1 LPGLFGLGTGGNP
14 LHTRRRRAFK
24 SRTSAIVWLV
34 LRWPADGNAIGPKR
48 RKTFM
53 AELLRP
59 EAVQVLLEE
68 VPKWKLSDNSIERTL
83 TFGGFSAA
91 IEFVVQVAKEA
102 EEMNHHPDIDIRWN
116 KVKLVLSTHSAGGLT
131 DADFL
136 LARKIDKLHGE

>member
-1 LPGLFGLGTGGNP
+1 MTQ
-14 LHTRRRRAFK
+14 
-24 SRTSAIVWLV
+24 
-34 LRWPADGNAIGPKR
+34 
-48 RKTFM
+48 
-53 AELLRP
+53 LLRP

-91 IEFVVQVAKEA
+91 IEFVVQLAKEA
-102 EEMNHHPDIDIRWN
+102 EEMNHHPNIDIRWN

-136 LARKIDKLHGE
+136 LARKIDKLNGE